1 MVARIVVHENFLLY
15 CHFPHW
21 AGVASDNDHYLLSG
35 RLGADSGADSG
46 VVAAVAD
53 AGIVAVAATTV
64 ADAAASGVDH
74 TTHVAVADAD
84 DTFDRKNHPVTTYMD
99 FEYYTRDR
107 DM

>member
-1 MVARIVVHENFLLY
+1 VVARIVVHENFLLY

-35 RLGADSGADSG
+35 RLGADSG

-74 TTHVAVADAD
+74 TTHVVVADAD

-99 FEYYTRDR
+99 FEYYTSDI

>member
-35 RLGADSGADSG
+35 RLGADSG

>member
-1 MVARIVVHENFLLY
+1 MVARIVVHEHFLLY

-35 RLGADSGADSG
+35 RLGADSG